1 VEVVQDRLEKKD
13 ALKKISELEKIGAL
27 EKINV
32 PKKINLAKNK
42 LYTFYL
48 QSYKKYIYNMNMDSS
63 RDVTKKVCLCSFTSI
78 VIIILFIISPLSTF
92 VLTSSFMKIIVLI
105 ILGYTIYL
113 NNYQTNILSL
123 SNNASQTPEVQAQL
137 STNIICSY
145 VFTLFLGI
153 LFIFVIKS
161 FF

>member
-1 VEVVQDRLEKKD
+1 
-13 ALKKISELEKIGAL
+13 
-27 EKINV
+27 
-32 PKKINLAKNK
+32 
-42 LYTFYL
+42 
-48 QSYKKYIYNMNMDSS
+48 MNIDSS
-63 RDVTKKVCLCSFTSI
+63 TDVTKKVCLCSFVSI
-78 VIIILFIISPLSTF
+78 ILIVLFIISPLSSF
-92 VLTSSFMKIIVLI
+92 VITSSLMKIVILI

-113 NNYQTNILSL
+113 NNYQTNILNL
-123 SNNASQTPEVQAQL
+123 SKNSSQSFEIQSQV